1 MEVSYVGEMEDGE
14 FFLDGFAEGTADC
27 RGLGLVE
34 GSRVDLAGGSC
45 EEEAA
50 VGGGIV
56 VSSRRGGGRG
66 CTVCDRRFRLY
77 CGTR

>member
-1 MEVSYVGEMEDGE
+1 MEEVSYVGAMEDGE

-27 RGLGLVE
+27 RGLGLAE
-34 GSRVDLAGGSC
+34 GSRADLAGGSC

-50 VGGGIV
+50 VVGLLLV
-56 VSSRRGGGRG
+56 VDAAAVVGDVCGRLQ
-66 CTVCDRRFRLY
+66 RLY